1 MLQPGASLIHLI
13 LLVIKKTSFLYKES
27 CSIDVFMLDSRRGT
41 IWNSCIA
48 PCNSESGGDVH
59 RAKSKPCRHA
69 APCLQVLNRVLSIS
83 LVKIWAWRRGSRG
96 NPRYCFF
103 EFQGWWNDHY
113 NLTDHMFSKSILIY
127 IYIYIHT
134 HIYLYIYTNKYVL
147 PLHMFTD
154 MQVFLLSLLSP
165 KTKRREFSF
174 EWSKCWGFCL
184 AKERFQE
191 VFGISEKEQIGDL
204 WLSGLSWFRNF

>member
-127 IYIYIHT
+127 IYIYTYTYLFVYIHKQ
-134 HIYLYIYTNKYVL
+134 I
-147 PLHMFTD
+147 
-154 MQVFLLSLLSP
+154 
-165 KTKRREFSF
+165 
-174 EWSKCWGFCL
+174 CL
-184 AKERFQE
+184 AIAYVHRYAGVSSKFTLAQDQATGIFFWMIQMLRIL
-191 VFGISEKEQIGDL
+191 FGKRTLPGSV
-204 WLSGLSWFRNF
+204 WN